1 MEERP
6 VALSVLYVR
15 LYVDAAKG
23 VVFMLI
29 ALGIPF
35 SSQLKQLKLNN

>member
-15 LYVDAAKG
+15 LYVDEAKG
-23 VVFMLI
+23 VVFKLI
-29 ALGIPF
+29 ALGIP
-35 SSQLKQLKLNN
+35 LTLN